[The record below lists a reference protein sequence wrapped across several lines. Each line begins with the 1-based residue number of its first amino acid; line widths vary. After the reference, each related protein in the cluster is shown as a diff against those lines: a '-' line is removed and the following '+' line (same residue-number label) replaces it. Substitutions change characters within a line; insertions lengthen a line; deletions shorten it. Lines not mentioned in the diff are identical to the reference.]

1 MLMQLNRKVLAA
13 SIIGGVL
20 EVYDFVVYGL
30 MASTIAPIFFN
41 SEDPFSSLIQS
52 YVAFC
57 VGFFARPLGAVI
69 FGYLGDFFGRKKS
82 LIISAVLMSFSTLA
96 LGILPTYESIG
107 VWASLSVFIIRILQ
121 GISVGGEYTG
131 GIIMAVEHSP
141 QEKRGAV
148 GSYVVAGYMS
158 GVLLGSLVSFL
169 FTLPFMPSWGWRL
182 PFMFGFLIVGVGI
195 YVRKKVQESPEFSSL
210 KKSNHASFFQ
220 DFLKAPTVF
229 LSCMGIAGFS
239 GVFLYTLTVY
249 IPTYLKNNFLLSKS
263 TTMFISILPTLC
275 MVIGIIIFGTLSDKW
290 GRLRLMKVG
299 ALSTTVFVFPL
310 VYLLNGGTF
319 VAGLAALVSIAS
331 LASIFMGPM
340 NTLIVE
346 VFNPSHRYRS
356 AAISYSL
363 GMSLFG
369 GTAPLV
375 AAWLTTFSG
384 GPFLLSCYFCLG
396 GLMGWGAVTLVGAH
410 LQKRNSP
417 NSKHFSYRNERAP
430 FGALRVPGRL
440 M

>member
-1 MLMQLNRKVLAA
+1 MQLNRKVLAA

-20 EVYDFVVYGL
+20 EVYDFIVYGL

-41 SEDPFSSLIQS
+41 PEDTFSSLIQS
-52 YVAFC
+52 YIAFC
-57 VGFFARPLGAVI
+57 VGFLARPFGAII
-69 FGYLGDFFGRKKS
+69 FGYLGDFFGRKKA
-82 LIISAVLMSFSTLA
+82 LILSALLMSFSTLA
-96 LGILPTYESIG
+96 IGILPTYEMIG

-131 GIIMAVEHSP
+131 GIILAIEHTP
-141 QEKRGAV
+141 QGKRGAV
-148 GSYVVAGYMS
+148 GSYVVAGYMG
-158 GVLLGSLVSFL
+158 GVFLGSLASFL

-182 PFMFGFLIVGVGI
+182 PFIFGFLIVGVGI
-195 YVRKKVQESPEFSSL
+195 YVRKKVQESPEFKAL
-210 KKSNHASFFQ
+210 KKSSRSSILQ

-239 GVFLYTLTVY
+239 GIFLYTLTVY

-263 TTMFISILPTLC
+263 TTMFIPVLPTLC

-290 GRLRLMKVG
+290 GRLTLMKIG
-299 ALSTTVFVFPL
+299 ALSTTILVFPL

-319 VAGLAALVSIAS
+319 ATGLLALVSIAF

-346 VFNPSHRYRS
+346 IFNPSHRYRS

-369 GTAPLV
+369 GTAPLI
-375 AAWLTTFSG
+375 AAWLIKLSE
-384 GPFLLSCYFCLG
+384 GPFLLSCYFFLG
-396 GLMGWGAVTLVGAH
+396 GLMGWVAVSLVGAH
-410 LQKRNSP
+410 LRKKSSP
-417 NSKHFSYRNERAP
+417 NNEPFSYRLELSPEAFP
-430 FGALRVPGRL
+430 LHKET
-440 M
+440 